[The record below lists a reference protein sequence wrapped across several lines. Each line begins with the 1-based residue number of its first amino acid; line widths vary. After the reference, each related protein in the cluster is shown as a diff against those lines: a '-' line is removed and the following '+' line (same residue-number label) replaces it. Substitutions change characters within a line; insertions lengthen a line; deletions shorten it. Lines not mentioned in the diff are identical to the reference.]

1 MKSNRIKWG
10 LLIGLL
16 PILMVLNVSFGS
28 IIIPFSDIL
37 SILTGGGSESI
48 AFDAIIWNSR
58 IPRILTAILC
68 GAAISVSGLQMQVL
82 FRNPLAGPYIL
93 GISSGAS
100 LGISLLV
107 MGASLFSVTTFVYS
121 SWTLALA
128 ATIGAL
134 FILLIVF
141 MISLKVK
148 DIMTVLI
155 VGIMLGSFTTALIGV
170 MQYFSSAD
178 QLKTFIIWTMG
189 SLDAVNYEEIT
200 VISIVVMVG
209 LLIGIFNIKAL
220 NLLLLGEGYAKSM
233 GLNLSRS
240 RLWIIL
246 STGLLAGCITAFCGP
261 IGFIGIV
268 VPHLCRIWFQTAN
281 SKLLFPASILM
292 GINFMLLSDFIAHV
306 PNSDLVLPINSVTA
320 ILGVP
325 IIFWMVLGQKKIS
338 NSI

>member
-1 MKSNRIKWG
+1 
-10 LLIGLL
+10 
-16 PILMVLNVSFGS
+16 MVLNITFGS
-28 IIIPFSDIL
+28 ITIPFSEVL
-37 SILTGGGSESI
+37 SILSGSGSDSV
-48 AFDAIIWNSR
+48 AYDTIIINSR

-68 GAAISVSGLQMQVL
+68 GAAISISGLQMQVL

-100 LGISLLV
+100 LGISVLV
-107 MGASLFSVTTFVYS
+107 MGAGLFSISTFIYS

-128 ATIGAL
+128 STIGAL
-134 FILLIVF
+134 FILLLVF

-189 SLDAVNYEEIT
+189 SLDGVNYEEIS
-200 VISIVVMVG
+200 VISIVVSIG
-209 LLIGIFNIKAL
+209 LLIGVFNIKAL

-233 GLNLSRS
+233 GLNLSKS
-240 RLWIIL
+240 RLMIIL

-306 PNSDLVLPINSVTA
+306 PTSDMVLPINSVTA

-338 NSI
+338 NSL

>member
-1 MKSNRIKWG
+1 
-10 LLIGLL
+10 
-16 PILMVLNVSFGS
+16 MVLNITFGS
-28 IIIPFSDIL
+28 VTIPFSDVL
-37 SILTGGGSESI
+37 SVLSGSGSESI
-48 AFDAIIWNSR
+48 AFDTIIWNSR

-68 GAAISVSGLQMQVL
+68 GTAISISGLQMQVL

-107 MGASLFSVTTFVYS
+107 MGAGLFSVTTFVYS

-128 ATIGAL
+128 STIGAL
-134 FILLIVF
+134 LILLIVF
-141 MISLKVK
+141 IISVKVK

-200 VISIVVMVG
+200 VISIVVLIG
-209 LLIGIFNIKAL
+209 LLIGTFNIKAL

-338 NSI
+338 NSL

>member
-1 MKSNRIKWG
+1 MNSNALKWG
-10 LLIGLL
+10 LLIGTL
-16 PILMVLNVSFGS
+16 PIFIALNVMFGS
-28 IIIPFSDIL
+28 ITIPFADIL
-37 SILTGGGSESI
+37 SILLGQDSTSL
-48 AFDAIIWNSR
+48 AFETIIWNSR

-68 GAAISVSGLQMQVL
+68 GAAISISGLQMQVL

-100 LGISLLV
+100 LGISLLI
-107 MGASLFSVTTFVYS
+107 MGASFFSITSFVYT
-121 SWTLALA
+121 SWTLAIASTL
-128 ATIGAL
+128 GAL
-134 FILLIVF
+134 LVLFIVF
-141 MISLKVK
+141 VISLKVK

-189 SLDAVNYEEIT
+189 SLDAVNYEEIS
-200 VISIVVMVG
+200 VITLVVTIG
-209 LLIGIFNIKAL
+209 ILIGVFNIKAL

-233 GLNLSRS
+233 GLNLSKS

-246 STGLLAGCITAFCGP
+246 STGMLAGGITAFCGP

-268 VPHLCRIWFQTAN
+268 VPHLCRIWFKTAN
-281 SKLLFPASILM
+281 SKVLFPASILM

-306 PNSDLVLPINSVTA
+306 PNSDIVLPINSVTA